1 MKLLSRVVFVLF
13 VLLGVL
19 VAVSNRQP
27 VELGLWPLPHV
38 VVTPLYLVIVAVLL
52 IGILAGLGLGW
63 WAARHHRRRARDH
76 GKEAARLDRENARLR
91 ETIASHNPPPPVAS
105 TTPALRDQRSR
116 DERSRGERS
125 IERQSALVAP
135 ELLPPTARSPSA

>member
-1 MKLLSRVVFVLF
+1 MKFLSRLLFVLF
-13 VLLGVL
+13 VLVGVL
-19 VAVSNRQP
+19 VAVSNREP
-27 VELGLWPLPHV
+27 VQLGLWPLPQV

-63 WAARHHRRRARDH
+63 WAGRHHRRRARKH

-91 ETIASHNPPPPVAS
+91 ETIASHNPPPPVTAA
-105 TTPALRDQRSR
+105 TPVLRDQ
-116 DERSRGERS
+116 RS

>member
-19 VAVSNRQP
+19 IAVSNRQP

-63 WAARHHRRRARDH
+63 WAGRHHRRRARQH
-76 GKEAARLDRENARLR
+76 RNEAARLDRENARLR
-91 ETIASHNPPPPVAS
+91 ETIASHMPSPAPAS
-105 TTPALRDQRSR
+105 PAARDQRAI
-116 DERSRGERS
+116 D
-125 IERQSALVAP
+125 RQSALVAP
-135 ELLPPTARSPSA
+135 ELLPPTARSLQA

>member
-1 MKLLSRVVFVLF
+1 MKLFSRVLFVIF

-27 VELGLWPLPHV
+27 VELGLWPLPQV

-63 WAARHHRRRARDH
+63 WAGRHHRRRARAH
-76 GKEAARLDRENARLR
+76 RSEAARLDRENARLR
-91 ETIASHNPPPPVAS
+91 ETIASHAPPPTAIS
-105 TTPALRDQRSR
+105 PALSNPTGREQRAI
-116 DERSRGERS
+116 D
-125 IERQSALVAP
+125 RQSALVAP
-135 ELLPPTARSPSA
+135 ELLPPTARSLSA

>member
-1 MKLLSRVVFVLF
+1 MKFLSRLLFVLF
-13 VLLGVL
+13 VLAGVL
-19 VAVSNRQP
+19 LAVSNREP
-27 VELGLWPLPHV
+27 VQLGLWPLPQV
-38 VVTPLYLVIVAVLL
+38 VVTPLYLVILAVLL

-76 GKEAARLDRENARLR
+76 GKEASRLDRENARLR

-116 DERSRGERS
+116 DERS

>member
-1 MKLLSRVVFVLF
+1 MKLFSRVLFVIF

-27 VELGLWPLPHV
+27 VELGLWPLPQV

-63 WAARHHRRRARDH
+63 RARRR
-76 GKEAARLDRENARLR
+76 
-91 ETIASHNPPPPVAS
+91 
-105 TTPALRDQRSR
+105 
-116 DERSRGERS
+116 
-125 IERQSALVAP
+125 
-135 ELLPPTARSPSA
+135 

>member
-1 MKLLSRVVFVLF
+1 MKLLTRVVFVLF

-19 VAVSNRQP
+19 IAVSNRQP

-63 WAARHHRRRARDH
+63 WAGRHHRRRAREH
-76 GKEAARLDRENARLR
+76 RNEAARLDRENARLR
-91 ETIASHNPPPPVAS
+91 ETVASHTPSPAPAS
-105 TTPALRDQRSR
+105 PAARDQRA
-116 DERSRGERS
+116 

-135 ELLPPTARSPSA
+135 ELLPPTARSLSV

>member
-1 MKLLSRVVFVLF
+1 MKLLSRILFVVF

-27 VELGLWPLPHV
+27 VELGLWPLPQV
-38 VVTPLYLVIVAVLL
+38 VVTPLYLVIVVVLL

-63 WAARHHRRRARDH
+63 WAGRHHRRRAREH
-76 GKEAARLDRENARLR
+76 RNEAARLDRENARLR
-91 ETIASHNPPPPVAS
+91 ETVASHVSSPSPAS
-105 TTPALRDQRSR
+105 PAARDQRA
-116 DERSRGERS
+116 

-135 ELLPPTARSPSA
+135 ELLPPTARSLSA

>member
-1 MKLLSRVVFVLF
+1 MKLLSRILFVLF
-13 VLLGVL
+13 VLVGVL
-19 VAVSNRQP
+19 VAVSNREP
-27 VELGLWPLPHV
+27 VQLGLWPLPQV

-63 WAARHHRRRARDH
+63 WAGRHHRRRARKH

-91 ETIASHNPPPPVAS
+91 ETIASHTPPPPVAPA
-105 TTPALRDQRSR
+105 TPALRDQ
-116 DERSRGERS
+116 RS

-135 ELLPPTARSPSA
+135 EHLPPTARSPSA

>member
-1 MKLLSRVVFVLF
+1 MKLLSRILFVFF

-63 WAARHHRRRARDH
+63 WAGRHHRRRAREH
-76 GKEAARLDRENARLR
+76 RSEAARLDRENARLR
-91 ETIASHNPPPPVAS
+91 ETVASHMPSPSPAS
-105 TTPALRDQRSR
+105 PAARDQRA
-116 DERSRGERS
+116 

-135 ELLPPTARSPSA
+135 ELLPPTARSLSA

>member
-1 MKLLSRVVFVLF
+1 MKFLSRILFVVF

-52 IGILAGLGLGW
+52 AEGY
-63 WAARHHRRRARDH
+63 RRMS
-76 GKEAARLDRENARLR
+76 KSL
-91 ETIASHNPPPPVAS
+91 IM
-105 TTPALRDQRSR
+105 
-116 DERSRGERS
+116 GE
-125 IERQSALVAP
+125 
-135 ELLPPTARSPSA
+135 

>member
-1 MKLLSRVVFVLF
+1 MKLFSRVLFVIF

-27 VELGLWPLPHV
+27 VELGLWPLPQV

-63 WAARHHRRRARDH
+63 WAGRHHRRRARAH
-76 GKEAARLDRENARLR
+76 RSEAARLDRENARLR
-91 ETIASHNPPPPVAS
+91 ETIASHAPPPAATS
-105 TTPALRDQRSR
+105 PAAREQRAI
-116 DERSRGERS
+116 D
-125 IERQSALVAP
+125 RQSALVAP
-135 ELLPPTARSPSA
+135 ELLPPTARSLSA